1 VAGPSSLA
9 DAFAAV
15 MVLTA
20 AYCASR
26 FVTSRRRG
34 RAIEFDTDAMH
45 AAMGVAMAGMLTGL
59 LSLRSYRVW
68 EALFGFGAIWFGW
81 RTVQAALRAR
91 GRNRVAGHHLQH
103 FVACGVMLYMF
114 AAMPRSGSSGSSMSA
129 MSTTG
134 AMGSAPGARLVVP
147 MLAWLFAIVLYCY
160 AGAHVNRL
168 LVSGAGAA
176 PGAIG
181 TFDHT
186 TSASAPSLAP
196 RLATVCQIAMCVTMG
211 YMLIA
216 TSAP

>member
-1 VAGPSSLA
+1 MVAGPSSLA

-20 AYCASR
+20 TYCASR
-26 FVTSRRRG
+26 FVTSRRRD

-68 EALFGFGAIWFGW
+68 EVIFGFGAIWFGW
-81 RTVQAALRAR
+81 RSVQAALRPR
-91 GRNRVAGHHLQH
+91 GQVGTAGHHLQH

-114 AAMPRSGSSGSSMSA
+114 FAMPGSGSSMAA
-129 MSTTG
+129 MSTTSALGG
-134 AMGSAPGARLVVP
+134 AGARLVVP
-147 MLAWLFAIVLYCY
+147 LLAWLFAIVLYCY

-168 LVSGAGAA
+168 LLSGAGVSASA
-176 PGAIG
+176 
-181 TFDHT
+181 TSDHT
-186 TSASAPSLAP
+186 TTASASLLAP